1 MDYLKK
7 NKEEFNA
14 SIFLNKLLMS
24 NLKAL
29 FPEINEQLKKAN
41 VYGDGRVD
49 YSLFEGLMFNVVKKA
64 IDQGDVRTFAIIMK
78 IYDVIGKSEIR
89 GENSYNVLV
98 DAIAEVQQKSTC
110 KENNNRKRTLPP
122 KSGFEGDL
130 Y

>member
-1 MDYLKK
+1 MNYLKK

-24 NLKAL
+24 NLEAL

>member
-64 IDQGDVRTFAIIMK
+64 IDQGDVRTFAVIMK

-98 DAIAEVQQKSTC
+98 DAIAEVQQKS